1 MKQRC
6 AIARSFSMNPP
17 ILLMDEPFG
26 SLAAVTKAKLQDL
39 VLSLWRHGE
48 GQRKTVFFVTH
59 DVDEALLLATDIY
72 VLSQSPATIMYHH
85 SFTEDNRPTRKN
97 MYCDA
102 DIAEL
107 RNHLISLIYTDA
119 NDRAAVEQ

>member
-1 MKQRC
+1 
-6 AIARSFSMNPP
+6 
-17 ILLMDEPFG
+17 MDEPFG
-26 SLAAVTKAKLQDL
+26 ALDAVTKAKLQDL
-39 VLSLWRHGE
+39 VLSLWRQGE

-59 DVDEALLLATDIY
+59 DVDEALLLGTDIY
-72 VLSQSPATIMYHH
+72 VFSQSPATIMYHH
-85 SFTEDNRPTRKN
+85 SFAEDERPTRKN

-102 DIAEL
+102 GIAEL